1 MTILGHMRLDP
12 LTLALLLCLQLTV
25 LALAL
30 TAITGWQRSSA
41 MRWGL
46 AGIWTQL
53 GGWFAVLSI
62 PWVGHPGSAAAY
74 ALTLASFACVLQGVQ
89 GWLGPRPLLRLA
101 WILAPLAPLLVLL
114 GPDAGWARRGVP
126 DLLVSLSLVL
136 LATGLLWPSAGEW
149 QRQRWR
155 WVLALPIALLVL
167 LTLWRA
173 VLGFGPAAQYPVLR
187 SGHPLALA
195 ILVLGNLST
204 VLGALALLAGRRA
217 EAEAALREAARS
229 DPLTGLANR
238 RELEHRGL
246 EMIQLARRHGDTLL
260 ALMIDLDHFKQ
271 VNDRHGHA
279 QGDAALLLMAA
290 LLQQG
295 ARSGDCLARVG
306 GEEFVVLLARSEVQG
321 AQAFDQRLRTLQR
334 EQAPGALGFALDHSA
349 GWTALRAEDRDVHDL
364 LKRAD
369 AALYRAKSD
378 GRGCLRGEP

>member
-1 MTILGHMRLDP
+1 VTILGRMRLDP
-12 LTLALLLCLQLTV
+12 LTLALLLCLQLV
-25 LALAL
+25 ALAL
-30 TAITGWQRSSA
+30 SLSVITGWQRSAA

-46 AGIWTQL
+46 L
-53 GGWFAVLSI
+53 GVWAQVGAWFSVLSI
-62 PWVGHPGSAAAY
+62 PWAGLAGLAASY
-74 ALTLASFACVLQGVQ
+74 ALSVTSFVCVLQGLQ
-89 GWLGPRPLLRLA
+89 GWLGPRPLMRPA
-101 WILAPLAPLLVLL
+101 WALPLLAPLLVLL
-114 GPDAGWARRGVP
+114 GPDASWARRGVP

-204 VLGALALLAGRRA
+204 VLGALALLAGWRG

-271 VNDRHGHA
+271 VNDHHGHA
-279 QGDAALLLMAA
+279 QGDAALQLMAA

-295 ARSGDCLARVG
+295 ARSGDCLARIG